1 MPAYRSFFVG
11 AVCLL
16 VAAVDMAPTVRGGDT
31 DWPQWRGPNR
41 DGHAAPQSLLQSW
54 PEGGPKLKWQFRN
67 AGEGYST
74 FAVVDGRLYTMGSRG
89 DQCFVICIDASNG
102 EAIWETPISRASVD
116 QDYAH
121 GWGGGPRST
130 PTVDGEYVYALSD
143 IGTVGCLK
151 ISDGTLVWTV
161 DLVEEF
167 GGGIPNWGY
176 SESVLVDGDRI
187 VVTPGGK
194 NFMVGLH
201 KKSGDKI
208 WGSQDI
214 DAPAQYASIIRHE
227 LEGAAV
233 YLNASKS
240 GLLGVDPKSGKK
252 LLESSVTGNNVAVIP
267 TPIASGDL
275 IYHTSDYGA
284 GNALL
289 RLNNT
294 SDGLAATQVYH
305 LQNKSMQN
313 HHGGVVLVDGVI
325 YGFTK
330 ANGGRWMAQD
340 LKSGETLWSETLRPN
355 KSGSIA
361 YADGRLYCYNDK
373 DGSLYLVE
381 PSREGWKPAGSLTL
395 PEQTEIARKSGA
407 IWAHPVI
414 ADQMVFIRDQDLI
427 FAYDIA
433 RGN

>member
-1 MPAYRSFFVG
+1 MPANRSFFVG
-11 AVCLL
+11 AACLL
-16 VAAVDMAPTVRGGDT
+16 AAVVQLAPIARGGET

-74 FAVVDGRLYTMGSRG
+74 LAVVDGRLYTMGSRG
-89 DQCFVICIDASNG
+89 DQCFVICIDASTG
-102 EAIWETPISRASVD
+102 EGIWETPISRASVD

-130 PTVDGEYVYALSD
+130 PTVDGEHVYALSD

-151 ISDGTLVWTV
+151 VSDGRLLWSVN
-161 DLVEEF
+161 LVEEF
-167 GGGIPNWGY
+167 GGSVPNWGY
-176 SESVLVDGDRI
+176 AESLLIDGDRV
-187 VVTPGGK
+187 VVTPGGE
-194 NFMVGLH
+194 NFMVALD
-201 KKSGDKI
+201 KKSGNKV
-208 WGSQDI
+208 WGSQGI
-214 DAPAQYASIIRHE
+214 DAPAQYGSVIRHE
-227 LEGAAV
+227 FEGVPV
-233 YLNASKS
+233 YLNVSKS
-240 GLLGVDPKSGKK
+240 GLLGVDPESGAK
-252 LLESSVTGNNVAVIP
+252 LFESSVTGNNVAVIP
-267 TPIASGDL
+267 TPIATGDL
-275 IYHTSDYGA
+275 VYHTSDYGA

-289 RLNNT
+289 RLNKT
-294 SDGLAATQVYH
+294 SDGLATTQVYH
-305 LQNKSMQN
+305 LQHKSMQN

-330 ANGGRWMAQD
+330 ADGGRWMAQD
-340 LKSGETLWSETLRPN
+340 LESGETLWAETLRPN

-373 DGSLYLVE
+373 DGSLVLVE
-381 PSREGWKPAGSLTL
+381 PSREGWKPVGSLTL

-414 ADQMVFIRDQDLI
+414 ADQMVLIRDQDLI

-433 RGN
+433 R